1 MSGNYHRCNVL
12 VGGSSNVMTSCGGGA
27 YNLLNSVLVGG
38 SNNFVGCTSSIK
50 VCNAVLVGGL
60 CNYNSGAFSGVV
72 AGQSNCIIGGLNGS
86 GNISCGHQFIGGGQ
100 SNVVAG
106 IYSSV
111 VGGLS
116 NCATGCYSSNLG
128 GCGNTASAYASTAL
142 GGYGNSSASCFSST
156 IGVNSLAYLYGQ
168 NALAS
173 GQFSATGDAQSATL
187 ITRRSAGSLTTG
199 ATMLLS
205 LDGTG
210 STNLI
215 IPNGN
220 NRLWNVQVNWNAV
233 VTSIS
238 GTATGVTVG
247 DVIAGN
253 TELAFKRVGGTS
265 SVVGTIRNVSTYDA
279 SMSAATMTYS
289 AGASQE
295 LALTFT
301 GPTFAGGGSVTVRS
315 VARVQLTETAW

>member
-1 MSGNYHRCNVL
+1 
-12 VGGSSNVMTSCGGGA
+12 
-27 YNLLNSVLVGG
+27 
-38 SNNFVGCTSSIK
+38 
-50 VCNAVLVGGL
+50 
-60 CNYNSGAFSGVV
+60 
-72 AGQSNCIIGGLNGS
+72 
-86 GNISCGHQFIGGGQ
+86 
-100 SNVVAG
+100 
-106 IYSSV
+106 
-111 VGGLS
+111 
-116 NCATGCYSSNLG
+116 
-128 GCGNTASAYASTAL
+128 
-142 GGYGNSSASCFSST
+142 
-156 IGVNSLAYLYGQ
+156 
-168 NALAS
+168 
-173 GQFSATGDAQSATL
+173 
-187 ITRRSAGSLTTG
+187 
-199 ATMLLS
+199 MLLS

-215 IPNGN
+215 IPDGN